1 MCGRYLVLTDD
12 DYEEMQNIIDIVSKN
27 YKESG
32 VAKGEVFPT
41 NNIPVIYSHNGRKVL
56 SAAKW
61 GFPGYKSSGVIINAR
76 AESVHQ
82 KLMFRNAFISNRC
95 IVPANGYYEWL
106 THEDKTKTKYL
117 IGVKGKQLFYMA
129 GLYNMFTDKANN
141 PYTAI
146 TIITT
151 EASEEISFI
160 HDRMPVILPDEAID
174 SWLDKNNTDVDLLK
188 SMLVPFP
195 SALSVTRVS

>member
-1 MCGRYLVLTDD
+1 MCGRYLVLTDE

-27 YKESG
+27 YKESS

-41 NNIPVIYSHNGRKVL
+41 NNIPVIYSHNGKKVL

-61 GFPGYKSSGVIINAR
+61 GFPSYKGSGVIINAR
-76 AESVHQ
+76 AESVHE
-82 KLMFRNAFISNRC
+82 KPMFRNAFISNRC

-106 THEDKTKTKYL
+106 THEDKSKTKYL
-117 IGVKGKQLFYMA
+117 IGVKGKRLFFMA
-129 GLYNMFTDKANN
+129 GLYNMFTDKNNN

-160 HDRMPVILPDEAID
+160 HDRMPVILPDEAIN
-174 SWLDKNNTDVDLLK
+174 SWLDKNNRDIDLLR
-188 SMLVPFP
+188 SMLVPFS
-195 SALSVTRVS
+195 SAFSVTEVS